1 MDSSIGLLSNV
12 ATLVTIFMFLCPFNE
27 CRTALQTRTLSPS
40 FNILPYVTTAMTS
53 TLWFTYGLMTEQ
65 PPLVRVNIVGIILEV
80 AYSAI
85 FFRIARTNK
94 NAKIL
99 VGALAFTFSVLAL
112 TYIVEPPGTFQNKG
126 TKLDPTDTF

>member
-1 MDSSIGLLSNV
+1 
-12 ATLVTIFMFLCPFNE
+12 
-27 CRTALQTRTLSPS
+27 
-40 FNILPYVTTAMTS
+40 
-53 TLWFTYGLMTEQ
+53 MTEQ
-65 PPLVRVNIVGIILEV
+65 PPLVRVNIVGIVLEV

-126 TKLDPTDTF
+126 TKLDPTNTFLKRVKEFAIQLLGLVCCSVNIICFASPLAAAKEVIR